1 MLKKKNLFILI
12 IGYLFIGSSALA
24 FSISPLKYSA
34 VMSPNSSKDWE
45 VKITNNSNQ
54 ASNFTSKVFGL
65 KQDQQGRSV
74 LEKNIDIAENW
85 FKFPLNNITILP
97 GETKTAIFNVE
108 VPPNTPPGDH
118 YLGLTIEEQGE
129 GALLAQLATAL
140 KLQIAGEAREKLV
153 IENFSLNRKIF
164 FDKKW
169 LAQLQLRNAGN
180 VELNLAGQKNIFY
193 FGKNIFEERLN
204 LGNNL
209 FSQANRLAQLDL
221 YPQEKMM
228 WPGKYRADLKIKFG
242 VTNQIVSTRIDFWYW
257 PYWFMVILAG
267 LLVLPFLFFRKKNHA
282 VS

>member
-164 FDKKW
+164 
-169 LAQLQLRNAGN
+169 LI
-180 VELNLAGQKNIFY
+180 KN
-193 FGKNIFEERLN
+193 G
-204 LGNNL
+204 
-209 FSQANRLAQLDL
+209 
-221 YPQEKMM
+221 
-228 WPGKYRADLKIKFG
+228 
-242 VTNQIVSTRIDFWYW
+242 
-257 PYWFMVILAG
+257 
-267 LLVLPFLFFRKKNHA
+267 
-282 VS
+282 